1 MLAHRQAGRELFAVA
16 LPEPAMQE
24 MVGAA
29 SENCQRITSAVP
41 GEWSVLR
48 TQSSQSKSLMEAVG

>member
-1 MLAHRQAGRELFAVA
+1 MA

-24 MVGAA
+24 MVGVA